1 VVSSQP
7 PTSTAQGNVNIFK
20 NFISQYQS
28 HGVPTTFSA
37 KNGIPN
43 SHPNSSAP
51 PLSGSTQIQTPGT
64 NSGGAK
70 AAIQQVRNS
79 SAAYAQQQ

>member
-1 VVSSQP
+1 MVSSQP